1 MKLSDTPEEQR
12 AGHLA
17 YVDQRWT
24 QLSDLEMS
32 WSGEAI
38 KYLMFVN
45 AGATIAVL
53 TFLGAIE
60 SVRPLLWPKVM
71 LGFFVGGVVILGI
84 FHAVRYH
91 RIEHIYR
98 NWREGVDQ
106 FFSDKLDWEKM
117 ISEDERLSRRFLLG
131 VTLAYLAFGC
141 FLSGVIVGLCNFSS
155 LAK

>member
-1 MKLSDTPEEQR
+1 MKLSETPEEQR

-71 LGFFVGGVVILGI
+71 LSFFVGGVVILGTI
-84 FHAVRYH
+84 KGA
-91 RIEHIYR
+91 
-98 NWREGVDQ
+98 
-106 FFSDKLDWEKM
+106 
-117 ISEDERLSRRFLLG
+117 RLELILP
-131 VTLAYLAFGC
+131 
-141 FLSGVIVGLCNFSS
+141 
-155 LAK
+155 